1 MAATLRQGKVR
12 AFRATCSVKVLVMVY
27 LHVSASLSSYSYRQP
42 FHSHS
47 VFVWLLLFRAGNNA
61 YIFPGIGLGVLTAGL
76 TRITNHDM
84 LIAARSL
91 ASQVT
96 DKELE
101 VGCVYPPL
109 TIIREVAAR
118 IAAAIAENA
127 HDSGKATKPR
137 PTDMLTHVK
146 SLMYDPFDD
155 PFQAH
160 DGTCRH

>member
-1 MAATLRQGKVR
+1 MIHRFTHIHVCFIL
-12 AFRATCSVKVLVMVY
+12 FCSVLFLV
-27 LHVSASLSSYSYRQP
+27 ACCAP
-42 FHSHS
+42 
-47 VFVWLLLFRAGNNA
+47 GNNA
-61 YIFPGIGLGVLTAGL
+61 YIFPGIGLGVLAAGL

-127 HDSGKATKPR
+127 YEAGKATKPK
-137 PTDMLTHVK
+137 PTDMLTYVK

-155 PFQAH
+155 PFQAP
-160 DGTCRH
+160 

>member
-1 MAATLRQGKVR
+1 MWLQVHRRIRVIHRFTHI
-12 AFRATCSVKVLVMVY
+12 
-27 LHVSASLSSYSYRQP
+27 HVS
-42 FHSHS
+42 F
-47 VFVWLLLFRAGNNA
+47 VFGYLLRAGNNA

-127 HDSGKATKPR
+127 HDTGKATKPR
-137 PTDMLTHVK
+137 PTDMLTYVK

-155 PFQAH
+155 PFQAQY
-160 DGTCRH
+160 R

>member
-1 MAATLRQGKVR
+1 VLGGGDCVIVFVLSNVSLTLT
-12 AFRATCSVKVLVMVY
+12 FSLCSVNFL
-27 LHVSASLSSYSYRQP
+27 
-42 FHSHS
+42 
-47 VFVWLLLFRAGNNA
+47 RAGNNA
-61 YIFPGIGLGVLTAGL
+61 YIFPGIGLGVLAAGL

-109 TIIREVAAR
+109 TIIRDVAAR

-127 HDSGKATKPR
+127 HDSGKATKSR
-137 PTDMLTHVK
+137 PTDMLTYVK

-160 DGTCRH
+160 